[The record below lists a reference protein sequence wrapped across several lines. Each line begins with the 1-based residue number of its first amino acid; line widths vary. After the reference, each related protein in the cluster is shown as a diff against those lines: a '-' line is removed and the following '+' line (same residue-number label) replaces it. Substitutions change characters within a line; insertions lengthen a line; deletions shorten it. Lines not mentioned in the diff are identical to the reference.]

1 MSLAA
6 SDRASSTSQLSTRAS
21 VRYAYRKATASDL
34 LWAEVANEVLAG
46 AKALIRG
53 CDSVLGTHKV
63 HFLVTRLRCQRRT
76 VAG

>member
-1 MSLAA
+1 M
-6 SDRASSTSQLSTRAS
+6 
-21 VRYAYRKATASDL
+21 
-34 LWAEVANEVLAG
+34 LWAAVANEVLAG